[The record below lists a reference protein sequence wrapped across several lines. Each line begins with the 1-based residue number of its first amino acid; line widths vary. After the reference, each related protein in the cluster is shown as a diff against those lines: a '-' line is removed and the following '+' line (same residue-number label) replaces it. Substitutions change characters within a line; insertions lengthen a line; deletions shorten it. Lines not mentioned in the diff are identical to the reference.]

1 MNYPKF
7 NTTEISIPDMSWEET
22 FEVIENT
29 SSSEAG
35 TDIVAVVRYGKLMV
49 SCSYKVTSVWV
60 KIFETFR
67 DMPYFTLTR
76 YNQKTETY
84 DERRVRMR
92 GYRASKVRHS
102 ESLSVTQG
110 IWKVSF
116 KLIQF

>member
-7 NTTEISIPDMSWEET
+7 NTTEISIPYMSWEET
-22 FEVIENT
+22 FDVIENT

-35 TDIVAVVRYGKLMV
+35 TDIVAVVRYGKLTV
-49 SCSYKVTSVWV
+49 SCSYKVTSAWV

-67 DMPYFTLTR
+67 E
-76 YNQKTETY
+76 TETY

-110 IWKVSF
+110 IWEVSF
-116 KLIQF
+116 ELIQF